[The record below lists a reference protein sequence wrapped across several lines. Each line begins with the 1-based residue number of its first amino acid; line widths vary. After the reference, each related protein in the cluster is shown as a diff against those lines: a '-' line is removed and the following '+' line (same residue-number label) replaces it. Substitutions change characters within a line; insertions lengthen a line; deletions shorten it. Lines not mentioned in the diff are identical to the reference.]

1 MNLHI
6 IWKFLRV
13 LDIDGEETDF
23 IPTTQKLPGWAVNHI
38 PPEGSQGSYGNGKTE
53 FQDLS
58 RTIPGLFSFFQ
69 GLNFFPILYKT
80 TRKSTF
86 SSRNRQSEKA
96 HSFSLILIPVI
107 KTGTTAQIE

>member
-23 IPTTQKLPGWAVNHI
+23 IPDTQKLPGWAVNHI

-53 FQDLS
+53 FQDFS
-58 RTIPGLFSFFQ
+58 RTFFH
-69 GLNFFPILYKT
+69 FFKDSI
-80 TRKSTF
+80 
-86 SSRNRQSEKA
+86 SSQFCIKQREKA
-96 HSFSLILIPVI
+96 HFPA
-107 KTGTTAQIE
+107 GTVKVKRLTRFL